1 MLAKASFQPMTTLL
15 THRFRE
21 QARSHWVQRVEKK
34 ALPSRQRFFLINPLL
49 FFLSFHY
56 IPQRIQFRL
65 AE

>member
-1 MLAKASFQPMTTLL
+1 MAFAGKPAPTVVHTKHAQ
-15 THRFRE
+15 
-21 QARSHWVQRVEKK
+21 KK
-34 ALPSRQRFFLINPLL
+34 ALPSRQRFFLFNPL